1 MIYKTFQ
8 KVSNVCQLLDKSK
21 YPATQTIN
29 GVTFT
34 NNGDGTVTVNGTAT
48 GRTVFRFVFDRVI
61 ISKGAKLRF
70 NNALD
75 VEAYNKFWVEVK
87 LQYTDGTDK
96 YIADVSI
103 TPSTP
108 IKDVNEIT
116 GYIIVNDGETVNET
130 LTPQLFDLTEMY
142 GAGNEPTTVEQFRQD
157 FPEEMYDYSPRCFVK
172 SYKTLLKASDVCQ
185 LLDKRKYPA
194 TKTVNG
200 VTFTNNGDGSFT
212 IDGTATGDIY
222 YWVKRF
228 IDNSLCLSHKYL
240 LTGENSGINIFVE
253 NRDKNN
259 NILMPLRHNIIH
271 TLPSNTKRSTCECY
285 IKQGAVCDNLILK
298 PQLFDLTEMYGA
310 GNEPTTVAEFREKFP
325 EEMYPYSPQCFVTA
339 YKNNM
344 VAKTKNLWTCDKTY
358 SNNEYQYDSSN
369 QVFKINKT
377 LSLSCYTLPTPI
389 PAGTTLSISVHFLS
403 GILPDNGN
411 FAVGGFHNEGPRSWQ
426 CFVNLYGS
434 SYWGIDLTGKTF
446 TSTSTTTDTLTDFW
460 IYAYPIL
467 PENMQFK
474 VQLELGNTA
483 TDYVPYGHL

>member
-21 YPATQTIN
+21 YPATRTIN

-34 NNGDGTVTVNGTAT
+34 NNGDGTITANGTAT
-48 GRTVFRFVFDRVI
+48 YTINLIILDGFSIKKNHKYLILDCTGSTSRTNYSTWLKSKLGAIVCDSADKPIGNLTDNDDKCIVFVRVENGI
-61 ISKGAKLRF
+61 
-70 NNALD
+70 
-75 VEAYNKFWVEVK
+75 
-87 LQYTDGTDK
+87 T
-96 YIADVSI
+96 VS
-103 TPSTP
+103 
-108 IKDVNEIT
+108 N
-116 GYIIVNDGETVNET
+116 
-130 LTPQLFDLTEMY
+130 LTFKPQLFDLTEMY
-142 GAGNEPTTVEQFRQD
+142 GAGNEPTTVAQFRQD

-358 SNNEYQYDSSN
+358 SNNQYQYDSSN

-411 FAVGGFHNEGPRSWQ
+411 FTVGGFHNEGTRSWQ